1 MTRPPK
7 GFPMSSYTRRRLL
20 GVAAATAAAV
30 ALAACGDSGSD
41 TDSGSGS
48 SGAAVSDA
56 DVQAALAKGG
66 SLTVWA
72 WEPTLK
78 QVVAKFQE
86 KYPSVK
92 INLVNAGTGND
103 QYTALQNAVA
113 AGKGIPDVAQIEYY
127 AVPQFALGKSVA
139 DLGGFS
145 AESLKADF
153 TPGPWASVHSGS
165 GVYGL
170 PMDSGPMALFY
181 NKEVFDKHGI
191 KVPATW
197 AEYLDAARKLHK
209 ADPKAYITND
219 TGDAGFTTSLIW
231 QAGGKPYKVD
241 GTDVT
246 IDFSDPGTAAFT
258 AVWQQLLNEKLLAPI
273 SSWSDQWYQGIGNG
287 TIATLATGA
296 WMPANFVSGAPS
308 GAGQWRAAALP
319 QWQAG
324 AAASAENGGSS
335 LAIMAKTPAQTLA
348 YGFLKYATD
357 GDGVQIRVDNG
368 AFPATTAQLKSP
380 AFLGAEFK
388 YFGGQ
393 KANEIFA
400 KSAEQVVSGWT
411 YLPFQV
417 YANSIFNDTVGKAYV
432 SSTPLTD
439 GLKAWQDQSIKY
451 GTDQGFT
458 VK

>member
-1 MTRPPK
+1 MK
-7 GFPMSSYTRRRLL
+7 GPLMLRLSRRLAI
-20 GVAAATAAAV
+20 AAAAALL
-30 ALAACGDSGSD
+30 ALTACGSD
-41 TDSGSGS
+41 DKAASGSGS
-48 SGAAVSDA
+48 AT
-56 DVQAALAKGG
+56 DVPAALAKGG
-66 SLTVWA
+66 NLTVWA

-86 KYPSVK
+86 KYPNVK
-92 INLVNAGTGND
+92 VNLVNAGTGND
-103 QYTALQNAVA
+103 QYTALQNAIA

-139 DLGGFS
+139 DLAGFS
-145 AESLKADF
+145 ADGLQADF
-153 TPGPWASVHSGS
+153 TPGPWASVHSG
-165 GVYGL
+165 GKLYGL

-181 NKEVFDKHGI
+181 NKKVFDKYAI

-209 ADPKAYITND
+209 ADPKAYISND

-231 QAGGKPYKVD
+231 QAGGKPYQVD
-241 GTDVT
+241 GTNVK
-246 IDFSDPGTAAFT
+246 IDFSDPGAAAFT
-258 AVWQQLLNEKLLAPI
+258 TVWQQLLDEKLLAPI
-273 SSWSDQWYQGIGNG
+273 KSWSDQWYQGIGGG

-296 WMPANFVSGAPS
+296 WMPANFVTGAP
-308 GAGQWRAAALP
+308 GASGQWRVADLP

-335 LAIMAKTPAQTLA
+335 LAIMEKSQAKALA
-348 YGFLKYATD
+348 YGFLKFAND

-380 AFLGAEFK
+380 AFLGTEFK

-400 KSAEQVVSGWT
+400 KSAQEVVSGWT

-432 SSTPLTD
+432 SSTTLTE
-439 GLKAWQDQSIKY
+439 GLKAWQEQSAKY
-451 GTDQGFT
+451 GTEQGFT